1 MPIPKR
7 KVYSYSI
14 SLIILI
20 IPLSLGLIYAHDNP
34 TGITSLEII
43 NSGAARVGTNVTAKG
58 TITEILL
65 LAMGPYDQ
73 LVHLSSPDG
82 NITFFWTQPRLEVG
96 WSVIV
101 RGTVYQWYEIHPV
114 FSVQRVILFT

>member
-14 SLIILI
+14 GLIILI

-34 TGITSLEII
+34 TSITSLESI
-43 NSGAARVGTNVTAKG
+43 NSGAARVGTNVTVKG

-65 LAMGPYDQ
+65 LFMGPYDQ

-82 NITFFWTQPRLEVG
+82 NITFFWTQFRLEVG
-96 WSVIV
+96 SSVIV
-101 RGTVYQWYEIHPV
+101 RGTVYEGNEIHPV